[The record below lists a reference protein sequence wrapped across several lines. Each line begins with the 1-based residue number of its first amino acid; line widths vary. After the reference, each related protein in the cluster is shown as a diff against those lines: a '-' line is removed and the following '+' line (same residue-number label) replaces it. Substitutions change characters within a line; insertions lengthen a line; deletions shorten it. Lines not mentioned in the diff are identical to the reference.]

1 MSKPFLSIKLKL
13 LLIIVCFAPLV
24 FLIIYINYES
34 IISPKSS
41 KKIFLEIRSE
51 EECIGKIDSIY
62 RQKMNHNILV
72 LQTENCI
79 FQVEPFWEHKFKVG
93 DSISKKKG
101 ELQVEHYRDEK
112 LLETLDY
119 WQYINKYYKKE

>member
-1 MSKPFLSIKLKL
+1 MNNSQMSTRLK
-13 LLIIVCFAPLV
+13 V
-24 FLIIYINYES
+24 FLILTCCIPLLFLFLFVNYES

-119 WQYINKYYKKE
+119 WQYINKCYKKE